1 MIPKGFK
8 PNLAINSDDVT
19 VQPKV
24 RYVSEKKDG
33 VRVVFFGG
41 VAYSRSLK
49 PLPNKIIQKIAQ
61 DNAEVLNGTDGEI
74 IAGDSYAKDVLQ
86 RSVSFAMKEDKVD
99 EFTIFLFDRFDPANP
114 NQVWFIRYYKL
125 VAMKNKLPPNVEV
138 LSHYLVEEGYPY
150 TPTNMETL
158 GKVDLDLFEQYVL
171 AKGGEGCI
179 TRDGEGLYKFGRSGK
194 IKPSIQ
200 KLKRF
205 QDDEFMVVGYEQLES
220 NQNEAK
226 TNELGRTA
234 RSTSKEG
241 KVPVEALGALVLAL
255 PDGRT
260 FNAGSGFTEKQRKDL
275 WQEKD
280 TLQGR
285 LAKIKFFGY
294 SPDGVPLLP
303 TFLDFRSELDL

>member
-1 MIPKGFK
+1 MIPHNFR
-8 PNLAINSDDVT
+8 PLLAISSDDVT

-24 RYVSEKKDG
+24 QYVSEKLDG
-33 VRVVFFGG
+33 VRILFFGG

-49 PLPNKIIQKIAQ
+49 PLPNKLLQKLAQ
-61 DNAEVLNGTDGEI
+61 DNAEVLEGCDSEI
-74 IAGDSYAKDVLQ
+74 IAGDSYAKNVLQ

-99 EFTIFLFDRFDPANP
+99 EFTVFLFDKYNQHKP
-114 NQVWFIRYYKL
+114 NQTWCERFHELKQL
-125 VAMKNKLPPNVEV
+125 KLPENVEV
-138 LSHYLVEEGYPY
+138 LEHYYVTQGHLY
-150 TPTNMETL
+150 TPEQL
-158 GKVDLDLFEQYVL
+158 HILPWVDLDLFEQHVL

-179 TRDGEGLYKFGRSGK
+179 LRDGEGLYKFGRSGK
-194 IKPSIQ
+194 VKPSIQ

-205 QDDEFMVVGYEQLES
+205 QDDEFRVVGYEQLES

-260 FNAGSGFTEKQRKDL
+260 FNAGSGFTEKQRKEL
-275 WQEKD
+275 WQERD

>member
-1 MIPKGFK
+1 MIPHNFR
-8 PNLAINSDDVT
+8 PLLAISSNDVT

-61 DNAEVLNGTDGEI
+61 DNAEVLDGTDGEI

-99 EFTIFLFDRFDPANP
+99 EFTIFLFDRFNLNLPEEP
-114 NQVWFIRYYKL
+114 WCERFINL
-125 VAMKNKLPPNVEV
+125 CLLDLPEHVEV
-138 LSHYLVEEGYPY
+138 LEHFHEEGSEVYSKAFILRSV
-150 TPTNMETL
+150 N
-158 GKVDLDLFEQYVL
+158 LDEFEQDIL
-171 AKGGEGCI
+171 SKGGEGCI
-179 TRDGEGLYKFGRSGK
+179 RRDGEGLYKFGRSGK
-194 IKPSIQ
+194 VKPSIQ
-200 KLKRF
+200 KLKKF
-205 QDDEFMVVGYEQLES
+205 ADDEFKVVGYEQLES

-255 PDGRT
+255 PDGRS
-260 FNAGSGFTEKQRKDL
+260 FNAGSGFTEKQRKEL
-275 WQEKD
+275 WQERD

-294 SPDGVPLLP
+294 SPDGIPLLP
-303 TFLDFRSELDL
+303 TFLDFRSALDL